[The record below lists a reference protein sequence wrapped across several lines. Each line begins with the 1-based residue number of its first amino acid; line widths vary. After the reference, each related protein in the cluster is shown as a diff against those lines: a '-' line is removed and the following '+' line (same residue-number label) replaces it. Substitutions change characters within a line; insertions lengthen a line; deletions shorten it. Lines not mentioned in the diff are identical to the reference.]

1 MFFQPNSQKWK
12 DYFLK
17 QARKKHTVQRG
28 GKLTIFDETGVP
40 GSNADLPRT
49 NRVRKIQNS
58 LVKKRKTVCNSKK
71 AIKRKLNVKRKGGT
85 TQRKKSAKRKR
96 SKNKKTKKSSGKT
109 IF

>member
-28 GKLTIFDETGVP
+28 GRLAIFDETGVP

-58 LVKKRKTVCNSKK
+58 LVKKQKQCV
-71 AIKRKLNVKRKGGT
+71 I
-85 TQRKKSAKRKR
+85 QRKQSNA
-96 SKNKKTKKSSGKT
+96 N
-109 IF
+109 